1 MTILEI
7 EGVQI
12 QLFGEESRETVP
24 VFYLPV
30 LEEDEGRMV
39 WEGLDAPCVLACV
52 KCGDWNREL
61 SPWRADRL
69 FVQGED
75 FGGGGEAFLALLT
88 EALLP
93 GVEERLSFQV
103 TERGLAG
110 YSLAGLFAVYAMYR
124 TDCFQMIGSM
134 SGSLWF
140 DGFVEYAIGRQP
152 ASERI
157 SLYLSLGS
165 REHRS
170 KNPRMRSVRECTE
183 RLARHW
189 GERFHVIMETNPGGH
204 FDQPQMR
211 MAKGIRK
218 LLQA

>member
-1 MTILEI
+1 M
-7 EGVQI
+7 
-12 QLFGEESRETVP
+12 
-24 VFYLPV
+24 
-30 LEEDEGRMV
+30 
-39 WEGLDAPCVLACV
+39 
-52 KCGDWNREL
+52 
-61 SPWRADRL
+61 
-69 FVQGED
+69 
-75 FGGGGEAFLALLT
+75 
-88 EALLP
+88 
-93 GVEERLSFQV
+93 EERLSFQV

-211 MAKGIRK
+211 VAKGIRK